1 MTGGKEKTFNSQ
13 VAVLKPRPL
22 RPHSKLIA
30 PRSTS
35 STLNSLTKDLSANGD
50 CCVSE
55 EECSCFPW
63 VHYNDFYAV
72 SFSPP
77 RRVTNPIVRDK
88 RFLVD
93 GTEHLDTFAV
103 IRNDRQDMFF
113 YNTEACSSGGEAETD
128 YMIMFA

>member
-1 MTGGKEKTFNSQ
+1 MTGGKEKSFNSQ
-13 VAVLKPRPL
+13 VAVLKPRPQ
-22 RPHSKLIA
+22 RPQNKMVP

-35 STLNSLTKDLSANGD
+35 STLFTKDLSGKVD

-55 EECSCFPW
+55 EECNCFPW
-63 VHYNDFYAV
+63 VQYNDFYAV

-93 GTEHLDTFAV
+93 GADHSDTFAI
-103 IRNDRQDMFF
+103 IRNDRQDIFF
-113 YNTEACSSGGEAETD
+113 YNTEAYSSSGEAELD